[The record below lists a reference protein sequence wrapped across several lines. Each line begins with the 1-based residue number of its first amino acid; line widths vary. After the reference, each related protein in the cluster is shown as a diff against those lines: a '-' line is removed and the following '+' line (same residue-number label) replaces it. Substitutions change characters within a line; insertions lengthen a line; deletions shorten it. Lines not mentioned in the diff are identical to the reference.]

1 MGILPIDLQAILVR
15 MDSIRQY
22 QQDGVTLAQA
32 LKGGELGEL
41 AQIESTRVNEV
52 KPHPEG
58 NAKIEDEQKKA
69 KSHVRE
75 QKEQQEKEGEREKED
90 KFEEPFK
97 GTIIDTKR

>member
-1 MGILPIDLQAILVR
+1 MGILPIDLQVILVR

-22 QQDGVTLAQA
+22 QQDGVTLAQT
-32 LKGGELGEL
+32 LKGGEMGKI

-52 KPHPEG
+52 KPHPDG

-75 QKEQQEKEGEREKED
+75 KKEEQKKEQEQKEGE
-90 KFEEPFK
+90 FEEPFK